1 MLYVYTYR
9 LSYGR
14 GRPTWFWVQ
23 KSKWFFLRRED
34 SERFKSIIAR
44 LEGWK
49 APMVPVGRE
58 NKIKGYLVLK
68 VDMVR
73 EFLRY
78 SASDLIHDAVISNE
92 RLSGLEEMGWDVEV
106 YKATPRLLALWK
118 VGLESRVESSFPE
131 VREKFYRLLE
141 ALSKAGSHEG
151 Q

>member
-49 APMVPVGRE
+49 APMVSVGRE

-78 SASDLIHDAVISNE
+78 SASDLIYDAIISNE
-92 RLSGLEEMGWDVEV
+92 RLSGLEEMGWDVEA
-106 YKATPRLLALWK
+106 YKPTPKLLALWK
-118 VGLESRVESSFPE
+118 VGLESKVESRFPE
-131 VREKFYRLLE
+131 GREKFYRLLE
-141 ALSKAGSHEG
+141 ALSEG
-151 Q
+151 GNDAK